1 MVLGQL
7 SPRKIA
13 PPPDN
18 YLLDNFPLDNCPLT
32 IAPMEN
38 FPLETYPLII
48 KFPSK
53 ITAPTQPN
61 SAKEYYE
68 WTEENYAL
76 SMSTIIYEYFSL
88 GVKSELLQYISYR
101 F

>member
-61 SAKEYYE
+61 SPKEYYE
-68 WTEENYAL
+68 
-76 SMSTIIYEYFSL
+76 
-88 GVKSELLQYISYR
+88 
-101 F
+101 